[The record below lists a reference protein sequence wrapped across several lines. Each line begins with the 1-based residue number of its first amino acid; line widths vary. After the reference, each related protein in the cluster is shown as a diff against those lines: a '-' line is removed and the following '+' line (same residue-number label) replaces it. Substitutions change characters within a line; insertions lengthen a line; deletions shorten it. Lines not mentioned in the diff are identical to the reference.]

1 MLVSVCV
8 CVCAYVSLGMC
19 VFPLYLWSSDFI
31 NSFNVR
37 IIAVITEGSW
47 GTRKELSERWFQ
59 RQPSATGKQEGFVSE
74 SQPQGPGW

>member
-1 MLVSVCV
+1 MSVCV
-8 CVCAYVSLGMC
+8 LMCLWVCAYLC

-37 IIAVITEGSW
+37 IVAVITEGSW
-47 GTRKELSERWFQ
+47 GTRKELSEGWFQ
-59 RQPSATGKQEGFVSE
+59 RQPSATGEQEGFVSE